1 MDATHVARGGRVR
14 EWLLWST
21 AAAVATALLLAFRE
35 SIGGAHVALT
45 YLLIVLGASAR
56 GGRRLGLVLALVC
69 FVAFNYL
76 FIPPYYTLAMHRQV
90 DWLVLIAFSLTSAVA
105 TQLLH
110 RAQAEAES
118 ARRRAREVERL
129 ATLGAETLSV
139 ARAEDSV
146 AAIAQVIQSG
156 LDVLSCEVY
165 LRNREGGD
173 ARRVARAVRSG
184 ARAASLADSDARILR
199 RASAG
204 LPVAER
210 ADGTTLVAGDPDLSA
225 ALDILLGGEARAI
238 LLPLRVRN
246 EAVGVLRLEGD
257 RAIILDAGQRRF
269 AEALAYYA
277 ALALERV
284 FLSAE
289 AEHADALRE
298 ADRLK
303 DSLLASVSH
312 DLRTP
317 LTTIKALSHDMA
329 VEGHERAAIVEREAD
344 RLNRLVTDLLDL
356 SRLNAGAIS
365 PSPELLDA
373 EDLLGAALQQ
383 VSGTLNGREIRASA
397 DGDALLLVGRF
408 DFVHTL
414 RALVNLITN
423 ALKYSPPDTQV
434 EVTARR
440 EDEFIVF
447 EVADRGPGIPVGDQ
461 ERIFD
466 PFFRSAAPLD
476 VEGSG
481 LGLTIA
487 RRMVELQGGRLHYA
501 SRAGGGSLFAIHLP
515 AASAAELARVSL

>member
-1 MDATHVARGGRVR
+1 MGAIRSAAGGRVR
-14 EWLLWST
+14 EWLLWGT
-21 AAAVATALLLAFRE
+21 AVAIASALLLSFRE
-35 SIGGAHVALT
+35 NIGGAHVALT

-56 GGRRLGLVLALVC
+56 GGRRLGLVLALIC
-69 FVAFNYL
+69 FLGFNYL
-76 FIPPYYTLAMHRQV
+76 FIAPYYTLTIHRQV
-90 DWLVLIAFSLTSAVA
+90 DWLVLIAFFLTSAVA

-129 ATLGAETLSV
+129 AALGAETLSV
-139 ARAEDSV
+139 ARAEDAV
-146 AAIAQVIQSG
+146 TAIAHVIQSG
-156 LDVLSCEVY
+156 LNVLSCEVY
-165 LRNREGGD
+165 LRNREEGD
-173 ARRVARAVRSG
+173 ARLVARAVRSG
-184 ARAASLADSDARILR
+184 VRATSLADSEARILR
-199 RASAG
+199 RATAG
-204 LPVAER
+204 LAVAER
-210 ADGTTLVAGDPDLSA
+210 PDGTTLVATVPDIPA
-225 ALDILLGGEARAI
+225 ALEILLDSEARAI

-246 EAVGVLRLEGD
+246 ESVGVLRLEGD
-257 RAIILDAGQRRF
+257 ETITLDEGQRRF

-284 FLSAE
+284 ILSAE

-303 DSLLASVSH
+303 DALLASVSH

-317 LTTIKALSHDMA
+317 LTTIKALSHDLA
-329 VEGHERAAIVEREAD
+329 AEGHERAAIVEREAD

-365 PSPELLDA
+365 LSPELLDA

-383 VSGTLNGREIRASA
+383 VSGALNGRDVRASA
-397 DGDALLLVGRF
+397 VGGTLLLVGRF

-423 ALKYSPPDTQV
+423 ALKYSPPDTEV

-440 EDEFIVF
+440 EGESIVF
-447 EVADRGPGIPVGDQ
+447 EVADRGPGIPAADR
-461 ERIFD
+461 ELIFD
-466 PFFRSAAPLD
+466 PFFRSAAPQN

-501 SRAGGGSLFAIHLP
+501 PRPGGGSLFTIHLP
-515 AASAAELARVSL
+515 AAAAAELARVSL